1 MLLEDAIRLYGFYR
15 ECDSFEKWMRDCEK
29 MLKSEEPSNNV
40 DAARRQYEKFLTD
53 MSASGRR
60 MEDIDKAVKEFS
72 AQGHSNIAEI
82 KSRQR
87 QIHSLWDHL
96 NKLRADREK
105 SLEGASSV
113 ELFR

>member
-1 MLLEDAIRLYGFYR
+1 M
-15 ECDSFEKWMRDCEK
+15 KDCEK
-29 MLKSEEPSNNV
+29 MLKSEEPSDNV

-60 MEDIDKAVKEFS
+60 LEDIDKAVKEFS
-72 AQGHSNIAEI
+72 SQGHSNITEI

-87 QIHSLWDHL
+87 QIHQLWDHL

-113 ELFR
+113 ELFRYLLTFYHLQKYQLSFHSF